1 MPSLSPEQLNQIS
14 GLVAEYIEAQRK
26 RFRDRAVPLSAAQR
40 SVFAPFFRA
49 DLLET
54 TRVLVLA
61 KERIGNPTFYPLL
74 QGLGFANLPDFALMA
89 AVTFNDV
96 IVSHESFSDGLLFH
110 ECVHAEQYRQLGVPR
125 FAALYVQG
133 FLTGGGYEGIP
144 LEINAYVLGERFES
158 SPQIPFSVEAEVS
171 AWIQQGKF

>member
-1 MPSLSPEQLNQIS
+1 
-14 GLVAEYIEAQRK
+14 
-26 RFRDRAVPLSAAQR
+26 
-40 SVFAPFFRA
+40 
-49 DLLET
+49 
-54 TRVLVLA
+54 
-61 KERIGNPTFYPLL
+61 
-74 QGLGFANLPDFALMA
+74 MA